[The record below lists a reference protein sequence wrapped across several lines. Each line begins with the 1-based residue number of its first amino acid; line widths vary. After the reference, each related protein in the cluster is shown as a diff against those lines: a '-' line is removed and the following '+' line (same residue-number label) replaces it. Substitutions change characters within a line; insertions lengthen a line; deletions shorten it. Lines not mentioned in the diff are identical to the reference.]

1 MAHSFGT
8 QLKRLRIERGLTLRE
23 FARILDKDVGNLSK
37 LERGLLSPPK
47 DESIVRSYLDAL
59 GLEQDS
65 EQAKELIVLASVGAG
80 QIPKEVLGD
89 AELVTKLP
97 VFFRT
102 VTGSKLDRD
111 KIRSFLDGLRKT

>member
-1 MAHSFGT
+1 MANSFGT

-23 FARILDKDVGNLSK
+23 FARTLDKDVGNLSK
-37 LERGLLSPPK
+37 LERGLLPPPK
-47 DESIVRSYLDAL
+47 DESIIRSYVKAL
-59 GLEQDS
+59 GLDEES
-65 EQAKELIVLASVGAG
+65 NRAKELIVLASVEAG

-89 AELVTKLP
+89 EELVAKLP

-111 KIRSFLDGLRKT
+111 KILSFLDGLRKT

>member
-37 LERGLLSPPK
+37 LERGLLPPPK
-47 DESIVRSYLDAL
+47 DESIIRSYVKAL
-59 GLEQDS
+59 GLDEESDR
-65 EQAKELIVLASVGAG
+65 AKELIVLASVEAG

-89 AELVTKLP
+89 AELVAKLP

-102 VTGSKLDRD
+102 VTGSKLDRE
-111 KIRSFLDGLRKT
+111 KLHRFLDGLRKA